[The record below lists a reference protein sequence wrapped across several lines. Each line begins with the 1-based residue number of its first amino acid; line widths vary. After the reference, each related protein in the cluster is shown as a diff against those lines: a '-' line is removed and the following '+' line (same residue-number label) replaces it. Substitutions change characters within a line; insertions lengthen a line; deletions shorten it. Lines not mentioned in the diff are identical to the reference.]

1 MEELK
6 EFTESLSSEDEDSIE
21 KKPIDPGLED
31 KFSSFRIQDDNDR
44 VFKDYWHKR
53 NNLKKSAYI
62 LAIMTILKFLKY
74 GAIKLNCGIY
84 MIKKDYD
91 GTPTKETCALL
102 GVPVKLINDFLTEES
117 ELLIHLK
124 ECPELQYIDSISEIT
139 TKHISKALIK
149 FLPMFKD
156 YNQTDLILLNI
167 EPKGFGRYERNYP
180 TPRITIPGGKME
192 KNDSLNFESCGFR
205 EFKEETGLDIT
216 CCHEK
221 ISREKI
227 KTGKRFTHL
236 SSFQKKLKLLPFKK
250 QQDILTKFESMYYLV
265 KIK

>member
-1 MEELK
+1 MEERK
-6 EFTESLSSEDEDSIE
+6 EINESFSSEDEDSIND
-21 KKPIDPGLED
+21 KPIDPGLED
-31 KFSSFRIQDDNDR
+31 KFSSFRFQNDNDR

-62 LAIMTILKFLKY
+62 LAIISVLKFVKHD
-74 GAIKLNCGIY
+74 AIKLNCGIY

-91 GTPTKETCALL
+91 GSPTKETCALL
-102 GVPVKLINDFLTEES
+102 GVPVKIITDFLTEES

-124 ECPELQYIDSISEIT
+124 QSPELQYIDDISEIT

-156 YNQTDLILLNI
+156 CNQSDLILLNI
-167 EPKGFGRYERNYP
+167 EPKGFGRFERNYP

-192 KNDSLNFESCGFR
+192 KNDLFNFESCGFR

-227 KTGKRFTHL
+227 KSGRRFTHL
-236 SSFQKKLKLLPFKK
+236 SSFQKKLKMLPIKK
-250 QQDILTKFESMYYLV
+250 QQDVLTKFESMYYLV